1 MSTFKTRLITSIGI
15 AIFYIGM
22 YLLGSTVATIATSLI
37 ILGIIYELDKCFK
50 TKDIRPYSIFL
61 MGIVIFRSINSFLLF
76 KYSYFHI
83 DNILILAMLIYF
95 IFDDSQNK
103 LMNVCAS
110 TFIYLYI
117 LILGRTFYTY
127 QVFNSDRFLL
137 IIAITTGADVF
148 AYLGGSL
155 LGKHKLMPKISP
167 KKTIEGA
174 VFGLLGGIGLGLLAG
189 SLVLNLSVNFKSIL
203 VLLFASIMAEF
214 GDLFASSVKRA
225 LGVKDFSNLL
235 PGHGGLLDRFDS
247 ILFVAF
253 ALELFL

>member
-1 MSTFKTRLITSIGI
+1 
-15 AIFYIGM
+15 
-22 YLLGSTVATIATSLI
+22 
-37 ILGIIYELDKCFK
+37 
-50 TKDIRPYSIFL
+50 
-61 MGIVIFRSINSFLLF
+61 
-76 KYSYFHI
+76 
-83 DNILILAMLIYF
+83 
-95 IFDDSQNK
+95 
-103 LMNVCAS
+103 
-110 TFIYLYI
+110 
-117 LILGRTFYTY
+117 
-127 QVFNSDRFLL
+127 
-137 IIAITTGADVF
+137 
-148 AYLGGSL
+148 
-155 LGKHKLMPKISP
+155 MPKISP

-235 PGHGGLLDRFDS
+235 PGHGGLLDRFDI